1 MFCIRWN
8 VSTCALCE
16 QFKQLMR
23 YTVIL
28 QCVSSA
34 PSCFLWFW
42 VNKSDK
48 NEVMHIFTLYSQFL
62 KRLKYLT
69 LHQAD
74 DMMWDIHLKFKTQ
87 VYVLKR
93 PFVDDFL
100 AFLANKFECVL
111 FTASLAKYADPV
123 SDLLDVHGCF
133 SSRLFREACIFH
145 KGNYVKVWHF
155 LCVLEIFIEIYWQQT
170 CHVETYTIDPTLMMQ
185 PAE

>member
-1 MFCIRWN
+1 
-8 VSTCALCE
+8 
-16 QFKQLMR
+16 
-23 YTVIL
+23 
-28 QCVSSA
+28 
-34 PSCFLWFW
+34 
-42 VNKSDK
+42 
-48 NEVMHIFTLYSQFL
+48 MHIFTLYSQFL

-74 DMMWDIHLKFKTQ
+74 DVRHIHLKFKTQ

-145 KGNYVKVWHF
+145 KGNYVKVCHF
-155 LCVLEIFIEIYWQQT
+155 LCVLEIF
-170 CHVETYTIDPTLMMQ
+170 
-185 PAE
+185 